1 MKQAKYKTVKIT
13 GRIYEHQGKGSVM
26 IGLAREVGGNPWN
39 MKSSVEST
47 TRHGMDMKIR
57 DADDG

>member
-1 MKQAKYKTVKIT
+1 MKQAKYKAVKIT
-13 GRIYEHQGKGSVM
+13 GRIYDNRGRGSVL
-26 IGLAREVGGNPWN
+26 IGLAREVGGNLWN

-57 DADDG
+57 DADEG